1 MGIFDDL
8 FEQVPVAGYVF
19 RSAEGA
25 FLLEQ
30 VNAAGRAR
38 NPHIEVLRGK
48 PMADLYRDQP
58 EIVEAARRTVAEAKR
73 VVLEQPVRRYD
84 RTEATLNL
92 RLPLIPL
99 GAEHLALFLED
110 VPSQEV
116 ARVALSE
123 SEARYRSLVAALPDA
138 VLLRGADG
146 RVLACNEV
154 AVRLLGAEREADLLG
169 ERHIFP
175 AGAAIRTERGE
186 LVVPEELPDLVALT
200 TGRSVPAG
208 VYALEQD
215 GRTRWLRVAAEPV
228 RSASGAVT
236 GSAAILTDVTDRLV
250 AQRALLES
258 AARLDLAMGAAR
270 MGVWELDPGAEKGRW
285 SPPLDGLFLMHG
297 RRTGVA
303 GFMDCVHPEDRAQ
316 VQAIFADLVAGRQT
330 PVELDARLIGSDGIA
345 RWARLRG
352 QLQQDG
358 GRSRVVGTAMDVTE
372 QHRLEDELRRASRL
386 ESVGRLAGGVAHDF
400 NNMLTAI
407 LGALELL
414 EDRCPPDAR
423 DHLTVI
429 RHASLRASDLT
440 RQLLAFARRQ
450 PAELR
455 VVELGALVQHVDRM
469 LRPLVG
475 GDVELVIE
483 YGAKA
488 CVRADPALLE
498 QVLVNLVVNARDA
511 MEGRGRLVVC
521 VGRRTLPAGGALS
534 GEVAALEVIDSG
546 AGIDEET
553 RAHLFE
559 PFFSTKGHGTGLGLA
574 SSYGI
579 VRQHGGEIA
588 VESAPGAGARFSV
601 FLPLVAA
608 EPAREPE
615 PTPAPASVGE
625 GSVLVVDDDS
635 LVRVTA
641 ARLLQSLGY
650 QTEEAGDAAEALAR
664 AAARSTPFDFLLCD
678 VAMPGRGGPS
688 LARELRER
696 YPDLLV
702 VFVSGHPG
710 GGQADLA
717 GAAFLQKPYGRAEL
731 AAKRAAVRG
740 AARSR

>member
-58 EIVEAARRTVAEAKR
+58 EIVEAARRSVAEAKR

-84 RTEATLNL
+84 RNEATLNL
-92 RLPLIPL
+92 RLTLIPL

-200 TGRSVPAG
+200 TGRSVPAA

-236 GSAAILTDVTDRLV
+236 GSAAIFTDVTDRLV

-285 SPPLDGLFLMHG
+285 SPNLDGLFLMHG
-297 RRTGVA
+297 RRTA
-303 GFMDCVHPEDRAQ
+303 
-316 VQAIFADLVAGRQT
+316 
-330 PVELDARLIGSDGIA
+330 
-345 RWARLRG
+345 
-352 QLQQDG
+352 
-358 GRSRVVGTAMDVTE
+358 
-372 QHRLEDELRRASRL
+372 
-386 ESVGRLAGGVAHDF
+386 
-400 NNMLTAI
+400 
-407 LGALELL
+407 
-414 EDRCPPDAR
+414 
-423 DHLTVI
+423 
-429 RHASLRASDLT
+429 
-440 RQLLAFARRQ
+440 
-450 PAELR
+450 
-455 VVELGALVQHVDRM
+455 
-469 LRPLVG
+469 
-475 GDVELVIE
+475 
-483 YGAKA
+483 
-488 CVRADPALLE
+488 VRA
-498 QVLVNLVVNARDA
+498 
-511 MEGRGRLVVC
+511 
-521 VGRRTLPAGGALS
+521 
-534 GEVAALEVIDSG
+534 
-546 AGIDEET
+546 
-553 RAHLFE
+553 
-559 PFFSTKGHGTGLGLA
+559 
-574 SSYGI
+574 
-579 VRQHGGEIA
+579 
-588 VESAPGAGARFSV
+588 
-601 FLPLVAA
+601 
-608 EPAREPE
+608 
-615 PTPAPASVGE
+615 
-625 GSVLVVDDDS
+625 
-635 LVRVTA
+635 
-641 ARLLQSLGY
+641 
-650 QTEEAGDAAEALAR
+650 
-664 AAARSTPFDFLLCD
+664 
-678 VAMPGRGGPS
+678 
-688 LARELRER
+688 
-696 YPDLLV
+696 
-702 VFVSGHPG
+702 
-710 GGQADLA
+710 
-717 GAAFLQKPYGRAEL
+717 
-731 AAKRAAVRG
+731 
-740 AARSR
+740 